1 MRYGFRLMTF
11 ATGLFGRGRRS
22 RSAVLILA
30 LITVRASFAQEDR
43 QADAPAPDR
52 VHIVAPELAKVRLNH
67 VSATWEAVLT
77 QLAEDSGSTL
87 VLHDVPPGRYTR
99 QDWRRHT
106 RSEAVRILNQQ
117 LGPLGYRILAKDRF
131 LTVIQVQRT
140 RTEYPRHEVAR
151 PAPQPE
157 PASPAPS
164 GGISTPVVDLNGTQ
178 EFRPLRNQSWIDHEA
193 GDRRIIQVAGEQPA
207 SEEPAPAEAQPV
219 AMILTQRLHTHR
231 RAGEVADQLYEAFK
245 DRAEVLDRGP
255 TGLPALQAYRE
266 APVGEHP
273 TDGAGTAADRPV
285 WFTVEVDGTEN
296 ALLVHAAAD
305 AARGLVSLIGKL
317 DVPPS
322 RANETVRLVT
332 DAGDD
337 VEALAAN
344 LNGQLREIRQGRGQ
358 SLLAQQT
365 DNALPG
371 GALLQGRDQSDQ
383 PDTTVPV
390 PNTELQ
396 QQLLIGNL
404 RGDVT
409 VEALPDLD
417 LLILRGNAEDV
428 ESVMAVIRTIEAMA
442 EGTTPQI
449 DVHFLSYVDSE
460 ALAELLTNVYDSL
473 TEVSSAAAASRQVR
487 AVNVIA
493 VGNPNAIV
501 ILAPKNVVPSV
512 IQVVDKL
519 DQPVLPGAEVQV
531 FHLRNAIASQVVTM
545 ITGFYAD
552 RPGLG
557 TDVRVVADA
566 RTNAVIVN
574 ARPNELAEV
583 RRLIRQIDRD
593 STPGAMKML
602 PVHLE
607 HALAD
612 ELADFLTTMVLSI
625 LNPAQ
630 APTGQAGFGAAGQGA
645 QELRDTRAVVL
656 EYLSTDKDAQR
667 LVRSGLLSDVR
678 FNADLRTNTLL
689 ITAPEVSL
697 KFFEE
702 LVQLLDQPTTTVA
715 DIKVFPLKKAD
726 ASNAAE
732 LLQSLFPEP
741 QAGELGVQ
749 VAGTDQAGSG
759 LIPLRVDVDLRSNSV
774 IAIGSQ
780 EVLDVVGAIL
790 FRLDSADQLNRST
803 QVVRLHNNPALD
815 ISNAINQFL
824 QSQRDLLQLDPDRI
838 SSSELL
844 EQEIIVTPELVTNSL
859 IISATPRYLDTV
871 LELATQL
878 DREPDQVMIQALI
891 VEVTLEDTDEF
902 GVELGFQDSLLFD
915 RSVILQDQITTL
927 SQTMQNASGISTTSQ
942 QLISQSGTP
951 GFAFNNNPLGN
962 NTFVNPGRVGTQ
974 GLSNFGLGR
983 TNSDLGFGGLVLSA
997 SSEAVSVLIRALQSR
1012 RHVEVLSNP
1021 HVLALNNV
1029 LAQIQVGQRV
1039 PIVTGFNPPTATT
1052 AATPLV
1058 TYDDAG
1064 VILTV
1069 TPRIS
1074 PDGQVVMEV
1083 AAEKS
1088 QYTSSGVPL
1097 FTDVNTGAVVE
1108 SPIKDITTALSTV
1121 KVPDGQ
1127 TIVMGGMI
1135 ARSRETVDRKVPW
1148 LGDVPIIGNVFGYNL
1163 HNQKRTEL
1171 LIFLTPRV
1179 IHNDADSELI
1189 KQVEMGRMH
1198 FFEDDAEMIHGPLM
1212 GIPAPQSAPPA
1223 TDEQQQHGQ
1232 DNSRDMNVEPRPL
1245 LPLPEPAEAPA
1256 GPMSSLTPSD
1266 HPDVLQFNQ

>member
-1 MRYGFRLMTF
+1 MTF

-22 RSAVLILA
+22 RSVGLMIA
-30 LITVRASFAQEDR
+30 LIVVRATYAQDPLPH
-43 QADAPAPDR
+43 DAPHRDGVR
-52 VHIVAPELAKVRLNH
+52 IVAPELAKVRLNH
-67 VSATWEAVLT
+67 LSATWESVLKE
-77 QLAEDSGSTL
+77 LAEDSGSTL

-99 QDWRRHT
+99 RDWRRHT
-106 RSEAVRILNQQ
+106 RTEAVQILNQE
-117 LGPLGYRILAKDRF
+117 LEPLGFRILAKERF
-131 LTVIQVQRT
+131 LTVIRAQRA
-140 RTEYPRHEVAR
+140 RAEYPRYEAG
-151 PAPQPE
+151 QPE
-157 PASPAPS
+157 TASPAPS
-164 GGISTPVVDLNGTQ
+164 DGIATPVVDLNGTQ
-178 EFRPLRNQSWIDHEA
+178 QFRPLGQQSWLDREA
-193 GDRRIIQVAGEQPA
+193 GDHQIVQVAGE
-207 SEEPAPAEAQPV
+207 EPAADEVAPAVTQPIPAV
-219 AMILTQRLHTHR
+219 LTQRLHTHQ
-231 RAGEVADQLYEAFK
+231 RAGEVANRLYEAFK

-255 TGLPALQAYRE
+255 TGLPAFQAHRE
-266 APVGEHP
+266 APGSEHP
-273 TDGAGTAADRPV
+273 TDHGRTASDQPV

-296 ALLVHAAAD
+296 TLLVHAPAD
-305 AARGLVSLIGKL
+305 AAHGVVALLEKL
-317 DVPPS
+317 DVPA
-322 RANETVRLVT
+322 RREHETVRLVT
-332 DAGDD
+332 NAGDD
-337 VEALAAN
+337 VEALADN
-344 LNGQLREIRQGRGQ
+344 LNAQMRELRQGRGH
-358 SLLAQQT
+358 SLVAQQT
-365 DNALPG
+365 DNTRPG
-371 GALLQGRDQSDQ
+371 GALLQGRNQSDQ

-390 PNTELQ
+390 PNNQLQ

-409 VEALPDLD
+409 IEALPELD

-428 ESVMAVIRTIEAMA
+428 ESVMAVIRTIEQMA

-460 ALAELLTNVYDSL
+460 ALAELLNNVYDSL
-473 TEVSSAAAASRQVR
+473 TEVSTASAATRQVR
-487 AVNVIA
+487 PVNIIA

-512 IQVVDKL
+512 LEVVDKL

-531 FHLRNAIASQVVTM
+531 FHLKYAIASQVVTM

-557 TDVRVVADA
+557 TDVRVVADT
-566 RTNAVIVN
+566 RTNSVIVN

-583 RRLIRQIDRD
+583 RRLIRQVDRD
-593 STPGAMKML
+593 TTPGVMKML
-602 PVHLE
+602 PIQLQN
-607 HALAD
+607 AAAD
-612 ELADFLTTMVLSI
+612 ELADFLKTMLFSI
-625 LNPAQ
+625 LSPAQ
-630 APTGQAGFGAAGQGA
+630 APTGQTGLGAAGQGA
-645 QELRDTRAVVL
+645 QELRDARAVVL

-667 LVRSGLLSDVR
+667 LIRSGLLSDVR
-678 FNADLRTNTLL
+678 FNADVRMNTLL
-689 ITAPEVSL
+689 ITAPESSL
-697 KFFEE
+697 KFFQE
-702 LVQLLDQPTTTVA
+702 LVRLLDQPSRTVA
-715 DIKVFPLKKAD
+715 DVKIFPLKQAD
-726 ASNAAE
+726 ATAAAQ

-741 QAGELGVQ
+741 QQGQLGVQ
-749 VAGTDQAGSG
+749 VAGTEQANSG
-759 LIPLRVDVDLRSNSV
+759 LIPLRVQVDARSNSV
-774 IAIGSQ
+774 IASGSRD
-780 EVLDVVGAIL
+780 VLDVVGAIL
-790 FRLDSADQLNRST
+790 FRIDSAPQLNRET
-803 QVVRLHNNPALD
+803 QVVQLHNNPAAS
-815 ISNAINQFL
+815 IATAINQFL
-824 QSQRDLLQLDPDRI
+824 QSQRDLLQIDPERI

-844 EQEIIVTPELVTNSL
+844 EQEIIVVPEAITNSL
-859 IISATPRYLDTV
+859 IISATPRYIDKV
-871 LELATQL
+871 LELAKQL

-902 GVELGFQDSLLFD
+902 GIELGFQDSVLFD

-962 NTFVNPGRVGTQ
+962 NIVQHPAKIGTQ

-1135 ARSRETVDRKVPW
+1135 ARSRENVDRKVPW
-1148 LGDVPIIGNVFGYNL
+1148 LADVPIIGNAFGYDL
-1163 HNQKRTEL
+1163 HNYRRTEL

-1198 FFEDDAEMIHGPLM
+1198 FFEDEAEMIHGPLM
-1212 GIPAPQSAPPA
+1212 GIPAPESTTPPTSAQEP
-1223 TDEQQQHGQ
+1223 G
-1232 DNSRDMNVEPRPL
+1232 RDGTHEMNVEPRPV
-1245 LPLPEPAEAPA
+1245 LPLPEPADSSAS
-1256 GPMSSLTPSD
+1256 PMSSLTPAGRNRPNFVGATSND
-1266 HPDVLQFNQ
+1266 LAN